1 MSARVRSIARLF
13 IRVAPSVAP
22 NGRRESQLWKR
33 AYLNLIYFNE
43 AGRGNHFAAW
53 QEPTLFTAE
62 VRAAFRSL
70 R

>member
-1 MSARVRSIARLF
+1 MLSQAAVSVFPREIYKAPRSWAEQ
-13 IRVAPSVAP
+13 ACP
-22 NGRRESQLWKR
+22 
-33 AYLNLIYFNE
+33 NLIYFNE
-43 AGRGNHFAAW
+43 AGQGNHFTAW